1 MAVEGA
7 CCFHCHE
14 PLPARGRR
22 AAEVDGAMRDF
33 CCAGCEAA
41 ALLIRDAGLLDYYRV
56 RCAPARRAD
65 EAAADWA
72 AWDGPAVQATAARA
86 LAAGGR
92 EITVLVEGIRCA
104 ACGWLIEH
112 ALGREPGVL
121 AVQVNP
127 STGRATIAWDP
138 ATTRLG
144 EVLSKLSRLGYLPHL
159 PGADDA
165 TATAERRT
173 ALKRLVVAGLG
184 MMQGM
189 MFAEALYFGDG
200 GGMDLATRDFF
211 RWIGLAVSTPVVFYA
226 GWPFL
231 RGAWVEWSQRR
242 PGMDLLVSTTILVA
256 WLASAIETVRGG
268 PAVYFDSA
276 VMFVF
281 LLLATRHLE
290 QAARRRANAAVEV
303 LARAQPQVARR
314 IGPDGAA
321 TEVPVHALEVGDRVR
336 VRPGEAVPADGTL
349 ASELGAFDE
358 ALLSGESRPVVHR
371 AGDEVLAGSVCVDAP
386 VEVRVARI
394 GAQTTLAQMV
404 RLVER
409 AQSARP
415 RAALIADR
423 IASRFVVVLFG
434 ATALVAG
441 AWLAIDPA
449 QALPIALAVLA
460 VSCPCALSLAVPAG
474 LAATHA
480 RLARENVLVLRPDA
494 LETLASIDTVVLDKT
509 GTLTTGRMRL
519 EGVSLLRR
527 LPRERVLALAAAL
540 ERDSLHPVA
549 GALRPFAH
557 DAVVATEV
565 RAHAGAG
572 VSGTIDGMAWRLGS
586 AAFCG
591 APADD
596 DGGDIWLADARGPV
610 ARLAVADEVREDAAT
625 TIAALRAQGV
635 YVRILSGDAAPAVA
649 RVAAPIGIHDWEAR
663 RSPDDK
669 LAAVRALQ
677 AQGRRVAMVG
687 DGINDAAV
695 LAGAQVSVAMA
706 EGAALAHAAADVVL
720 AAPRLGALSILL
732 DAARRAQRTARQNL
746 GWAAGYN
753 AVGLLL
759 AAFGLVPPWAAAI
772 GMSVSSLAVT
782 LNALRL
788 AAPGRVAR
796 MRAATA
802 AHAPLAEAAR

>member
-1 MAVEGA
+1 MAADGET
-7 CCFHCHE
+7 CFHCLE

-22 AAEVDGAMRDF
+22 AAEFDGAPRDF

-56 RCAPARRAD
+56 RSAPARRAD
-65 EAAADWA
+65 DATADWST
-72 AWDGPAVQATAARA
+72 WDGEAVQAAHSRA
-86 LAAGGR
+86 IDRGR

-104 ACGWLIEH
+104 ACAWLIEH

-121 AVQVNP
+121 EVRVNP
-127 STGRATIAWDP
+127 STGRATVAWDP
-138 ATTRLG
+138 AVTRLG
-144 EVLSKLSRLGYLPHL
+144 AVLARLARLGYLPHL

-165 TATAERRT
+165 AATRERRR

-211 RWIGLAVSTPVVFYA
+211 RWIGLSVATPVVFCA

-231 RGAWVEWSQRR
+231 RGAWIEWRQRR
-242 PGMDLLVSTTILVA
+242 PAMDLLVATTILVA
-256 WLASAIETVRGG
+256 WLASVVETLRGG

-303 LARAQPQVARR
+303 LARAQPQTARR
-314 IGPDGAA
+314 IGADGA
-321 TEVPVHALEVGDRVR
+321 TGEVPVHALRAGDVVR
-336 VRPGEAVPADGTL
+336 VRHGEAVPADGVLL
-349 ASELGAFDE
+349 AEAGAFDE
-358 ALLSGESRPVVHR
+358 ALLTGESRPVVRR
-371 AGDEVLAGSVCVDAP
+371 AGEAVFAGSVCVDSP
-386 VEVRVARI
+386 TDVRVART
-394 GAQTTLAQMV
+394 GAETTLAQIV

-409 AQSARP
+409 AQSSRP
-415 RAALIADR
+415 RIALVADR

-441 AWLAIDPA
+441 AWLAIDPS

-480 RLARENVLVLRPDA
+480 RLAREGLLVLRPDA
-494 LETLASIDTVVLDKT
+494 LETLAAIDTVVLDKT

-519 EGVSLLRR
+519 TGVRLLREV
-527 LPRERVLALAAAL
+527 PRERVLAVAAAL
-540 ERDSLHPVA
+540 ECDSLHPA
-549 GALRPFAH
+549 ASALRGFA
-557 DAVVATEV
+557 DENVVATSV
-565 RAHAGAG
+565 RAVAGAG
-572 VSGTIDGMAWRLGS
+572 VEGTIDGEMWRIGS
-586 AAFCG
+586 AAFAAG
-591 APADD
+591 AIDD
-596 DGGDIWLADARGPV
+596 EGGVWLADARGAV
-610 ARLAVADEVREDAAT
+610 ARLDLGDEIRHDAAAAL
-625 TIAALRAQGV
+625 AALRALGV
-635 YVRILSGDAAPAVA
+635 DLQVLSGDAPGPVGEVAA
-649 RVAAPIGIHDWEAR
+649 RVGIGRWQAR
-663 RSPDDK
+663 RAPQDK
-669 LAAVRALQ
+669 LAAIRALQ
-677 AQGRRVAMVG
+677 AGGRRVAMVG

-695 LAGAQVSVAMA
+695 LAGADVSVAMA
-706 EGAALAHAAADVVL
+706 EGASLAHAAADVVL
-720 AAPRLGALSILL
+720 AAPRLGALPVLL
-732 DAARRAQRTARQNL
+732 AAARDTQRIARQNL

-753 AVGLLL
+753 AIGLLL
-759 AAFGLVPPWAAAI
+759 AAFGWVPPWAAAI

-788 AAPGRVAR
+788 AAPGRAAR
-796 MRAATA
+796 SERWAPRAE
-802 AHAPLAEAAR
+802 PIAEATR

>member
-1 MAVEGA
+1 MAA
-7 CCFHCHE
+7 DAASCFHCNE

-22 AAEVDGAMRDF
+22 SAEVDGAVRDF

-56 RCAPARRAD
+56 RCEPARRAD
-65 EAAADWA
+65 ESAVDWS
-72 AWDGPAVQATAARA
+72 AWDGPAVQAAHVREADGR
-86 LAAGGR
+86 R

-112 ALGREPGVL
+112 ALGREPGVAGVL
-121 AVQVNP
+121 VNP

-138 ATTRLG
+138 ARTRLG
-144 EVLSKLSRLGYLPHL
+144 EVLAKLSRLGYVPHL

-165 TATAERRT
+165 AATAERRT

-200 GGMDLATRDFF
+200 GGMDVATRDFF

-231 RGAWVEWSQRR
+231 RGGWVEWTQRK

-290 QAARRRANAAVEV
+290 QAARRRANSAVEV

-321 TEVPVHALEVGDRVR
+321 AEVPVHALAVGDLVR

-349 ASELGAFDE
+349 AAAAGAFDE
-358 ALLSGESRPVVHR
+358 ALLSGESRPVLRH
-371 AGDEVLAGSVCVDAP
+371 AGDDVLAGSVCVDVP
-386 VEVRVARI
+386 VDVRVARI

-415 RAALIADR
+415 RAALVADR
-423 IASRFVVVLFG
+423 IASRFVVILFG

-494 LETLASIDTVVLDKT
+494 LETLASVDTVVLDKT

-519 EGVSLLRR
+519 AGVTLLREV
-527 LPRERVLALAAAL
+527 PRERALALAAAL

-549 GALRPFAH
+549 SALRPFA
-557 DAVVATEV
+557 DDGVAATAV

-591 APADD
+591 APADQ
-596 DGGDIWLADARGPV
+596 DGGDVWLADARGPV
-610 ARLAVADEVREDAAT
+610 ARIGLADELRGDAAA
-625 TIAALRAQGV
+625 TIAALRAQGIE
-635 YVRILSGDAAPAVA
+635 VRILSGDAAPAVA
-649 RVAAPIGIHDWEAR
+649 RVAATLGIADWQAR
-663 RSPDDK
+663 CAPDEK

-677 AQGRRVAMVG
+677 ARGRRVAMVG

-695 LAGAQVSVAMA
+695 LAGAQVSIAMA

-720 AAPRLGALSILL
+720 AGPRLAALAIVL

-753 AVGLLL
+753 AVGLVL

-788 AAPGRVAR
+788 AAPGPGVRAR
-796 MRAATA
+796 REAPVTQ
-802 AHAPLAEAAR
+802 PLAEAIR